1 MGEAFTAWR
10 DRKYD
15 VIIVSDSFEKCTN
28 IQIASMVRCESGS
41 MNKDTDVLVYTNN
54 EDVVYH
60 LEEVQ
65 HIIGLNK
72 DKIDTFMLCD
82 SIFESFGE

>member
-1 MGEAFTAWR
+1 MKNILIIDNDEAFCAYTTHVLQTD
-10 DRKYD
+10 DRAD
-15 VIIVSDSFEKCTN
+15 VDIN
-28 IQIASMVRCESGS
+28 IAA
-41 MNKDTDVLVYTNN
+41 LVYTSN

-72 DKIDTFMLCD
+72 DTIDTFMLCD
-82 SIFESFGE
+82 SVFESFAE